1 MVIDSVV
8 RKSGDHV
15 RFVTTYLK
23 NILGSSTNTK
33 HNAMME
39 GLPMSEDNK
48 TPVLVI
54 IYLYDEESGK
64 LTAIVNVYYI

>member
-1 MVIDSVV
+1 
-8 RKSGDHV
+8 
-15 RFVTTYLK
+15 VTTYLK

-39 GLPMSEDNK
+39 GLPMNND
-48 TPVLVI
+48 TPVIVI
-54 IYLYDEESGK
+54 IYIYDEDSGK